1 MNLQKIENFN
11 QFVQVKN
18 NRVITDSQTVATV
31 FGKEHRNVLRA
42 IKFLDIPE
50 DYRLRN
56 FEQTIIYRKNPKGGK
71 DIASPVIEMTKD
83 GFMILVMG
91 FTGKKAMQFKIAYIE
106 AFNKMADYILHNEID
121 LWGEL
126 DRLTINFD
134 EEQQKVGKCAS
145 TMAKWRYVKPV
156 MLAKIEKIKQQLQP
170 QLPFLA

>member
-18 NRVITDSQTVATV
+18 NRVITDSQTVAKV
-31 FGKEHRNVLRA
+31 FGKRHDNVLQMVRS
-42 IKFLDIPE
+42 LEIPD
-50 DYRLRN
+50 DYRLLN
-56 FEQTIIYRKNPKGGK
+56 FQETKTYRKNPKGGK

-83 GFMILVMG
+83 GFIILVMG

-121 LWGEL
+121 LWAEL

-134 EEQQKVGKCAS
+134 EEQQQVGKCAS